1 MRGRMVVAWGE
12 DWRMDKAGVRK
23 FVAVWAGSRQ
33 APPWMRLLWHIDV
46 SLYWPWVLLF
56 HLFVWTYIT
65 QRPLGGAWG
74 RDATE
79 MV

>member
-1 MRGRMVVAWGE
+1 
-12 DWRMDKAGVRK
+12 MDKAGARK
-23 FVAVWAGSRQ
+23 LVAVWAGSRQ
-33 APPWMRLLWHIDV
+33 APPWIRLLWHIDV

-56 HLFVWTYIT
+56 VWTYIT
-65 QRPLGGAWG
+65 QRPLGGARG